1 MEDSCALRKFVDLV
15 AESMDLELENV
26 SDAAF
31 LESAAS
37 VAFQFKSV
45 GFLWTYRS
53 WNKIITWAFEIENY
67 YFAWKFV
74 SISLEAFSW

>member
-1 MEDSCALRKFVDLV
+1 MKKILQEMEDSCALRKFVDLV

-45 GFLWTYRS
+45 GFL
-53 WNKIITWAFEIENY
+53 
-67 YFAWKFV
+67 
-74 SISLEAFSW
+74 